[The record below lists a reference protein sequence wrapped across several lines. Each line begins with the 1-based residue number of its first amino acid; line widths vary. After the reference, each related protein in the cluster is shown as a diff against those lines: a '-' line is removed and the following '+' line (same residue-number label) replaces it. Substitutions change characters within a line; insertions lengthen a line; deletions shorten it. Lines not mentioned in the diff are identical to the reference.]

1 MSLHLITAAAGN
13 TGYPT
18 ALELL
23 RKGEQ
28 VRALVRRT
36 SPRSEELRA
45 RGAEVVLGSMDDID
59 DVRSALGGVQRAYFC
74 PPLLPGLL
82 DKAAIFAEAAH
93 DADLEYFVAMSQWLA
108 EPAHPSIHTRHTWL
122 ADTLLR
128 RTGIDA
134 TLINPGWFADNYLA
148 GPDLITQF
156 GMLPL
161 PLGSGLNAPPSNEDI
176 GAVVSTLLIDPT
188 GHEGLTLRPTGPAVL
203 SPEEI
208 AEALGRVVGNRV
220 RYVDI
225 PIGTFRWVSRSLGMP
240 DYTAAQVVHYFA
252 DYQLNSFGHGAPTT
266 VVADLTGRPAEDF
279 ETVARRYLTSA
290 ATRRTSGT
298 RLRAL
303 GRMTRGMLRG
313 PADLGTVAR
322 VRDFEISHRRL
333 AADSDRWLATHA
345 DPAQAVGALG

>member
-1 MSLHLITAAAGN
+1 MALHLITAAAGN
-13 TGYPT
+13 TGFPT

-23 RKGEQ
+23 LKGEQ

-36 SPRSEELRA
+36 SLRSEELRA

-59 DVRSALGGVQRAYFC
+59 DVRSALAGVQRAYFC

-128 RTGIDA
+128 RTGIDG

-176 GAVVSTLLIDPT
+176 GAVVATLLLDPA
-188 GHEGLTLRPTGPAVL
+188 GHEGLTLRPTGPTLL

-208 AEALGRVVGNRV
+208 AEAMGRVVGHRV
-220 RYVDI
+220 RYLDI
-225 PIGTFRWVSRSLGMP
+225 PIGMFRWASRSLGLP

-252 DYQLNSFGHGAPTT
+252 DYQLNSFGQGAPTT

-279 ETVARRYLTSA
+279 ETIARRYLTPA
-290 ATRRTSGT
+290 ATRRSMGT

-303 GRMTRGMLRG
+303 ASMTRGMLRG
-313 PADLGTVAR
+313 PADLDTIAR
-322 VRDFEISHRRL
+322 VRDFEIPRPRL
-333 AADSDRWLATHA
+333 AANSPGWLATHT
-345 DPAQAVGALG
+345 DPVQAVGSHG